1 MSRFTAPLVVSPLGD
16 GRRWKIVRSSCYDL
30 EDSFAWFSQQFG
42 YDIGFEDS
50 GLSIIVPYNFTTDF
64 ASTPW
69 FLWWL
74 LPRWGKYGNAAV
86 IHDYLYRGGEIDVD
100 QNVYEMAT
108 ATSLMTA
115 IALPTW
121 SKAHPTRKQADQIML
136 EAMKVLEVTAW
147 QRALIYFGVR
157 IGGWYGWRKRND

>member
-1 MSRFTAPLVVSPLGD
+1 MSRFTAPLVVTPLDD
-16 GRRWKIVRSSCYDL
+16 GRRWKVLRSSCNDL
-30 EDSFAWFSQQFG
+30 EESLAWFSQQFG

-86 IHDYLYRGGEIDVD
+86 IHDYLYRGGEIVLDEH
-100 QNVYEMAT
+100 VYSGSEH
-108 ATSLMTA
+108 
-115 IALPTW
+115 LPKTDLTLP
-121 SKAHPTRKQADQIML
+121 HPTRKQADEIML
-136 EAMKVLEVTAW
+136 EAMKVLEVAAW
-147 QRALIYFGVR
+147 QRNLIYWGVR
-157 IGGWYGWRKRND
+157 IGGWYGWKRRND